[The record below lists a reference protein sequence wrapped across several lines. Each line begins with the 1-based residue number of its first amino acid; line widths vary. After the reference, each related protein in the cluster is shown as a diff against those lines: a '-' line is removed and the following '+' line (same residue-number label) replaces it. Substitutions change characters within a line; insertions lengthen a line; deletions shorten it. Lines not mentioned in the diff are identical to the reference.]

1 MILNAM
7 ATNEKTDEN
16 VNLFN
21 YDNENDCCFIVQ
33 HSYAC
38 ADFSCEHACSENDCC
53 FIVQH
58 TLVLISAVNMPVGR
72 MIVAL
77 LYNIHLC

>member
-7 ATNEKTDEN
+7 ATKKKTDEN

-21 YDNENDCCFIVQ
+21 YDNENDCCFIEQ
-33 HSYAC
+33 HK
-38 ADFSCEHACSENDCC
+38 
-53 FIVQH
+53 
-58 TLVLISAVNMPVGR
+58 LVLISAMNMPVVR

-77 LYNIHLC
+77 LYNIRLC

>member
-1 MILNAM
+1 M
-7 ATNEKTDEN
+7 ATKEKTDEN

-21 YDNENDCCFIVQ
+21 YDNENDCCFIEQ
-33 HSYAC
+33 HK
-38 ADFSCEHACSENDCC
+38 
-53 FIVQH
+53 
-58 TLVLISAVNMPVGR
+58 LVLISAMNMPIVR